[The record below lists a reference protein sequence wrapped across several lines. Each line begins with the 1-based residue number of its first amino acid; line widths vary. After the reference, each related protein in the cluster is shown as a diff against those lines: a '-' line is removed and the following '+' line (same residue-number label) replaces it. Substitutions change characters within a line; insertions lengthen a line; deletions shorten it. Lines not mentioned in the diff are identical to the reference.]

1 MKLGAIA
8 PEVCENLG
16 SRALGLEREWLSPS
30 GWPFLFCRHE
40 GPYINAQLPSR
51 VRLGNFRSALVLWIL
66 SRNVTFD
73 PSGRSFAIPG
83 YMVWCA
89 LAYAGTASWLS
100 WRVDRPLI
108 QLNADWVV
116 CLSIIVRLLFI
127 QQPGNTHGIYRS
139 TTIRIDATR

>member
-1 MKLGAIA
+1 
-8 PEVCENLG
+8 
-16 SRALGLEREWLSPS
+16 
-30 GWPFLFCRHE
+30 
-40 GPYINAQLPSR
+40 
-51 VRLGNFRSALVLWIL
+51 
-66 SRNVTFD
+66 VTFD

-116 CLSIIVRLLFI
+116 CLSIIVRMLFI